1 MNKIKLYTLIA
12 LTVVTTACSDFL
24 TRYPDTAIPEEEAMT
39 DLREAGEV
47 VLGIYSGF
55 KNSGLYSGAL
65 TIAPDLQSDYVYAVK
80 GFTNTYGDFYRW
92 DVRPNDSY
100 VEGVYGGLYKIASRC
115 NFFMD
120 YKGQVESTLKTKADW
135 DVYNRRLADVHFARA
150 IVYADLIRRFCEAY
164 DPAKADTQL
173 GISLVDTYRGADK
186 PLARASLKDSYAFVL
201 ADLDMAEKLNTR
213 EGADAVYF
221 TKGAIWALK
230 SRIYLYMKEYAKS
243 KEYAEKV
250 IEQNY
255 YQLADA
261 TRKAYIDEE
270 TGQKLSEYEVMWRYD
285 ESKEIIWKIAMS
297 NTDRGGSLGRIFLGF
312 NSNRYYPDYIP
323 GQEVLNK
330 YDNAD
335 TRYYAY
341 FVNVRTG
348 YPGQFEATIIN
359 KYPGNPDIDAGNGRY
374 FVNMPKVLR
383 LSEVYLNYAEA
394 CAEMGETRLAN
405 QALTSLRKKRIMNY
419 GAASHDDAAIIEA
432 VREERFK
439 ELIMEGFRLADLKR
453 WGKGFERKKQ
463 NNTIDGPV
471 NNQLKVTPDRVE
483 FTWPIPQHEI
493 DASSGVVQP
502 NPSNKK

>member
-1 MNKIKLYTLIA
+1 MNKIKLYSLIA
-12 LTVVTTACSDFL
+12 LTVLTSACSDFL
-24 TRYPDTAIPEEEAMT
+24 TRYPDTAIPQDQAMQT
-39 DLREAGEV
+39 LKDCDDV

-65 TIAPDLQSDYVYAVK
+65 TIAPDLQADYVYAVK

-92 DVRPNDSY
+92 DIRPNDSY

-120 YKGQVESTLKTKADW
+120 YKGGVEETLKSKSDW
-135 DVYNRRLADVHFARA
+135 ETYNKRLGEAHFARGL
-150 IVYADLIRRFCEAY
+150 VYADMIRMFCEAY
-164 DPAKADTQL
+164 DPATADTQL
-173 GISLVDTYRGADK
+173 GISLVDTYKGADK
-186 PLARASLKDSYAFVL
+186 PQARASLKESYEFVL
-201 ADLDMAEKLNTR
+201 NDLDKAEDLIPR
-213 EGADAVYF
+213 EGADTEFF
-221 TKGAIWALK
+221 TKGAVWALK

-250 IEQNY
+250 IEQKY

-261 TRKAYIDEE
+261 TTQIFIDDI
-270 TGQKLSEYEVMWRYD
+270 TGKKLSEYDVLWRYD
-285 ESKEIIWKIAMS
+285 EGKEVIWKIAMS

-312 NSNRYYPDYIP
+312 NSNNFYPDYIP
-323 GQEVLNK
+323 GQEVLSK
-330 YDNAD
+330 FDNSDARFYSLFA
-335 TRYYAY
+335 T
-341 FVNVRTG
+341 VKTG
-348 YPGQFEATIIN
+348 YVGNFQATILN

-374 FVNMPKVLR
+374 FVNMPKVFR

-394 CAEMGETRLAN
+394 CAELGETRKAN
-405 QALTSLRKKRIMNY
+405 DALTALLKKRIVNFGSASY
-419 GAASHDDAAIIEA
+419 GDDKIVEA

-471 NNQLKVTPDRVE
+471 NNQLKVTADRVE

-493 DASSGVVQP
+493 DASSGVVLP
-502 NPSNKK
+502 NASNKK